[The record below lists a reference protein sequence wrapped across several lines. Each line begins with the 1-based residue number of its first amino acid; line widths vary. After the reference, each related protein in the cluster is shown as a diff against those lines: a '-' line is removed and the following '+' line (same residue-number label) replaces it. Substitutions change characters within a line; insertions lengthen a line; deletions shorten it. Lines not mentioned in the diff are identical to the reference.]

1 LPKTDYNKHVNES
14 NPQLSSTRNPQLI
27 TRDFYQH
34 LPIIESFEQATLASN
49 HTDVP
54 PDWLI
59 VIADV
64 VGSTQ
69 AIVNGQYKAVNSIGV
84 ACIAAVVNVDRNVE
98 IPYVFGGDGAT
109 FAVPEIMLQKV
120 ENALRGAQL
129 LARDSFGL
137 GLRVGLVRVADLNA
151 EQFYVRLGKLKLS
164 QHITQP
170 VFSGRGWEEAERR
183 VKTPNATRVKH
194 IDALDGLAEASF
206 EGFECRW
213 QNIPSFSDH
222 KLALLVSAT
231 AKDAASNFAIYQQVL
246 AQIQAI
252 YGDVANY
259 HPLQAQKMRL
269 TFSPKLL
276 KHEWRVR
283 SHQFSF
289 GQRIRYL
296 AKMLFQN
303 AAGKYIFANNI
314 DTKETK
320 WSEYRDEL
328 VDNTD
333 FRKFDGVLRM
343 VMDGSDA
350 QAIDLQDFLQQQ
362 HAAGN
367 LVFGMHQSRE
377 ALVTCIVQSYNG
389 QHMHFVDG
397 SEGGY
402 ALAARGLK
410 AQIAK
415 L

>member
-1 LPKTDYNKHVNES
+1 VNS
-14 NPQLSSTRNPQLI
+14 NNPPHKSTLNPQLI

-34 LPIIESFEQATLASN
+34 LPIIDSFEQATLAAN

-54 PDWLI
+54 PDWWI

-64 VGSTQ
+64 IGSTQ
-69 AIVNGQYKAVNSIGV
+69 AIVNGQYKAVNTLGV
-84 ACIAAVVNVDRNVE
+84 ACIAAVINVDRNVE
-98 IPYVFGGDGAT
+98 IPYIFGGDGAT

-129 LARDSFGL
+129 LAQQSFGL
-137 GLRVGLVRVADLNA
+137 GLRVGLVRVAELNA

-164 QHITQP
+164 PHITQP
-170 VFSGRGWEEAERR
+170 VFSGRGWDEAERR
-183 VKTPNATRVKH
+183 VKTPSAMRVRH
-194 IDALDGLAEASF
+194 LDASDGLAEASF

-213 QNIPSFSDH
+213 QNVPSFNGH
-222 KLALLVSAT
+222 KLALLVCAT
-231 AKDAASNFAIYQQVL
+231 AKDAASNFAIYKQVL

-252 YGDVANY
+252 YGQVENY

-269 TFSPKLL
+269 TFNPQLL

-283 SHQFSF
+283 SAQFSI
-289 GQRIRYL
+289 GQRLGYL
-296 AKMLFQN
+296 GKMLFQN
-303 AAGKYIFANNI
+303 AAGKYIFAKNI

-320 WSEYRDEL
+320 WSSYRDEL
-328 VDNTD
+328 VDNSD

-343 VMDGSDA
+343 VIDGSDA
-350 QAIDLQDFLQQQ
+350 QAHDLQAYLDAQ

-367 LVFGMHQSRE
+367 LVYGMHKSRE
-377 ALVTCIVQSYNG
+377 ALLTCIVQSYNG
-389 QHMHFVDG
+389 KHMHFVDG
-397 SEGGY
+397 SDGGY